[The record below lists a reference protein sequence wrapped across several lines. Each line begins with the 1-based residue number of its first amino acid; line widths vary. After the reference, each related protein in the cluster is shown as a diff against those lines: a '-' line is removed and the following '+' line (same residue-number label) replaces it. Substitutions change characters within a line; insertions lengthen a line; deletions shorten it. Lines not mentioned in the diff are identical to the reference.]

1 MIDTFLF
8 DFDGTVADSIPGIM
22 ATLDKTR
29 NAMNIPF
36 DLDYA
41 KSLIGTPLVNMG
53 VDLCGKDLAAEFVET
68 YRACYLSEGAEM
80 IRYFDGM
87 EELISDLNR
96 AGLTCAIVTSKRRDS
111 LDRNLDFLKGHALFD
126 LIVTKE
132 STDFFKPHPAPVE
145 YALTGLN
152 VEAKQAVMIGDTHY
166 DIECGTGAGVKTI
179 GVTWGAEP
187 ERELQKAHPDEL
199 VHTPEELRRICFALA
214 GKEDKQP

>member
-22 ATLDKTR
+22 ATLKKTR
-29 NAMNIPF
+29 EVMGVPF

-41 KSLIGTPLVNMG
+41 KSLIGTPLVKMG
-53 VDLCGKDLAAEFVET
+53 VNLCGEDRAAEFVDT
-68 YRACYLSEGAEM
+68 YRMSYLDWGAEM

-87 EELISDLNR
+87 EDLLKDLNK
-96 AGLTCAIVTSKRRDS
+96 AGLICAVVTSKRRDS
-111 LDRNLDFLKGHALFD
+111 LDKNLDFLKGHDLFD
-126 LIVTKE
+126 LLVTKE

-152 VEAKQAVMIGDTHY
+152 AEAKQSVMIGDTHY
-166 DIECGTGAGVKTI
+166 DIECAQGAGVRTI

-187 ERELQKAHPDEL
+187 EQELMKSRPDDIAR
-199 VHTPEELRRICFALA
+199 TPEELRAICFRLA
-214 GKEDKQP
+214 EEKD

>member
-22 ATLDKTR
+22 ATLKKTR
-29 NAMNIPF
+29 EVMGVAY

-41 KSLIGTPLVNMG
+41 KSLIGTPLVKMG
-53 VDLCGKDLAAEFVET
+53 VNLCGEDRAAEFVDT
-68 YRACYLSEGAEM
+68 YRMSYLDWGAEM

-87 EELISDLNR
+87 EDLLKDLNK
-96 AGLTCAIVTSKRRDS
+96 ADLTCAVVTSKRRDS
-111 LDRNLDFLKGHALFD
+111 LDKNLDFLKGHDLFD
-126 LIVTKE
+126 LLVTKE

-152 VEAKQAVMIGDTHY
+152 AEAKRAVMIGDTHY
-166 DIECGTGAGVKTI
+166 DIECGRGAGVRTI

-187 ERELQKAHPDEL
+187 EQELRKSRPDEIAR
-199 VHTPEELRRICFALA
+199 TPEELRAICFRLA
-214 GKEDKQP
+214 EEKD

>member
-22 ATLDKTR
+22 ATLKKTR
-29 NAMNIPF
+29 EVMGVPF

-41 KSLIGTPLVNMG
+41 KSLIGTPLVKMG
-53 VDLCGKDLAAEFVET
+53 VNLCGEDRAAEFVDT
-68 YRACYLSEGAEM
+68 YRMSYLDWGAEM

-87 EELISDLNR
+87 EDLLKDLNK
-96 AGLTCAIVTSKRRDS
+96 AGLTCAVVTSKRRDS
-111 LDRNLDFLKGHALFD
+111 LDKNLDFLKGHDLFD
-126 LIVTKE
+126 LLVTKE

-152 VEAKQAVMIGDTHY
+152 AEAKQSVMIGDTHY
-166 DIECGTGAGVKTI
+166 DIECAQGAGVRTI

-187 ERELQKAHPDEL
+187 EQELMKSRPDDIAR
-199 VHTPEELRRICFALA
+199 TPEELRAICFRLA
-214 GKEDKQP
+214 EEKD

>member
-22 ATLDKTR
+22 ATLKKTR
-29 NAMNIPF
+29 EVMGVPY

-41 KSLIGTPLVNMG
+41 KSLIGTPLVKMG
-53 VDLCGKDLAAEFVET
+53 VNLCGEDRAAEFVDT
-68 YRACYLSEGAEM
+68 YRMSYLDWGAEM

-87 EELISDLNR
+87 EDLLKDLNK
-96 AGLTCAIVTSKRRDS
+96 AGLTCAVVTSKRRDS
-111 LDRNLDFLKGHALFD
+111 LDKNLDFLKGHDLFD
-126 LIVTKE
+126 LLVTKE

-152 VEAKQAVMIGDTHY
+152 AEAKQSVMIGDTHS
-166 DIECGTGAGVKTI
+166 DIECAQGAGVRTI

-187 ERELQKAHPDEL
+187 EQELLKSRPDDIAR
-199 VHTPEELRRICFALA
+199 TPEELRAICFRLA
-214 GKEDKQP
+214 EEKD

>member
-22 ATLDKTR
+22 ATLKKTR
-29 NAMNIPF
+29 EVMDVPY

-41 KSLIGTPLVNMG
+41 KSLIGTPLVKMG
-53 VDLCGKDLAAEFVET
+53 VNLCGEDRAAEFVDT
-68 YRACYLSEGAEM
+68 YRMSYLDWGAEM

-87 EELISDLNR
+87 EDLLKDLNK
-96 AGLTCAIVTSKRRDS
+96 AGLTCAVVTSKRRDS
-111 LDRNLDFLKGHALFD
+111 LDKNLDFLKGHDLFD
-126 LIVTKE
+126 LLVTKE

-152 VEAKQAVMIGDTHY
+152 AEAKQSVMVGDTHY
-166 DIECGTGAGVKTI
+166 DIECAQGAGVRTI

-187 ERELQKAHPDEL
+187 EQELMKSRPDDIAR
-199 VHTPEELRRICFALA
+199 TPEELRAICFRLA
-214 GKEDKQP
+214 EEKD

>member
-22 ATLDKTR
+22 ATLKKTR
-29 NAMNIPF
+29 EVMGVPY

-41 KSLIGTPLVNMG
+41 KSLIGTPLVKMG
-53 VDLCGKDLAAEFVET
+53 VNLCGEDRAAEFVDT
-68 YRACYLSEGAEM
+68 YRMSYLDWGAEM

-87 EELISDLNR
+87 EDLLKDLNK
-96 AGLTCAIVTSKRRDS
+96 AGLTCAVVTSKRRDS
-111 LDRNLDFLKGHALFD
+111 LDKNLDFLKGHDLFD
-126 LIVTKE
+126 LLVTKE

-152 VEAKQAVMIGDTHY
+152 VEAKQSVMIGDTHY
-166 DIECGTGAGVKTI
+166 DIECAQGAGVRTI

-187 ERELQKAHPDEL
+187 EQELMKSRPDDIAR
-199 VHTPEELRRICFALA
+199 TPEELRAICFRLA
-214 GKEDKQP
+214 EEKD

>member
-22 ATLDKTR
+22 ATLKKTR
-29 NAMNIPF
+29 EVMGVPY

-41 KSLIGTPLVNMG
+41 KSLIGTPLVKMG
-53 VDLCGKDLAAEFVET
+53 VNLCGEDRAAEFVDT
-68 YRACYLSEGAEM
+68 YRMSYLDWGAEI

-87 EELISDLNR
+87 EDLLKDLNK
-96 AGLTCAIVTSKRRDS
+96 AGLTCAVVTSKRRDS
-111 LDRNLDFLKGHALFD
+111 LDKNLDFLKGHDLFD
-126 LIVTKE
+126 LLVTKE

-152 VEAKQAVMIGDTHY
+152 AEAKQSVMIGDTHY
-166 DIECGTGAGVKTI
+166 DIECAQGAGVRTI

-187 ERELQKAHPDEL
+187 EQELMKSRPDDIAR
-199 VHTPEELRRICFALA
+199 TPEELRAICFRLA
-214 GKEDKQP
+214 EEKD

>member
-22 ATLDKTR
+22 ATLKKTR
-29 NAMNIPF
+29 EVMGVPF

-41 KSLIGTPLVNMG
+41 KSLIGTPLVKMG
-53 VDLCGKDLAAEFVET
+53 VNLCGEDRAAEFVDT
-68 YRACYLSEGAEM
+68 YRMSYLDWGAEM

-87 EELISDLNR
+87 EDLLKDLNK
-96 AGLTCAIVTSKRRDS
+96 AGLTCAVVTSKRRDS
-111 LDRNLDFLKGHALFD
+111 LDKNLDFLNGHDLFD
-126 LIVTKE
+126 LLVTKE

-152 VEAKQAVMIGDTHY
+152 AEAKQAVMIGDTHY
-166 DIECGTGAGVKTI
+166 DIECAKGAGVRTV

-187 ERELQKAHPDEL
+187 EEELKKSRPDDIAATPDEL
-199 VHTPEELRRICFALA
+199 RAICFRLA
-214 GKEDKQP
+214 GKEK

>member
-22 ATLDKTR
+22 ATLKKTR
-29 NAMNIPF
+29 EVMGVPY

-41 KSLIGTPLVNMG
+41 KSLIGTPLVKMG
-53 VDLCGKDLAAEFVET
+53 VNLCGEDRAAEFVDT
-68 YRACYLSEGAEM
+68 YRMSYLDWGAEM

-87 EELISDLNR
+87 EDLLKDLNK
-96 AGLTCAIVTSKRRDS
+96 AGLTCAVVTSKRRDS
-111 LDRNLDFLKGHALFD
+111 LDKNLDFLKGHDLFD
-126 LIVTKE
+126 LLVTKE

-152 VEAKQAVMIGDTHY
+152 AEAKQSVMIGDTHY
-166 DIECGTGAGVKTI
+166 DIECAQGAGVRTI

-187 ERELQKAHPDEL
+187 EQELMKSRPDDL
-199 VHTPEELRRICFALA
+199 ARTPEELRAICFRLA
-214 GKEDKQP
+214 EEKD

>member
-22 ATLDKTR
+22 ATLKKTR
-29 NAMNIPF
+29 EVMGVPY

-41 KSLIGTPLVNMG
+41 KSLIGTPLVKMG
-53 VDLCGKDLAAEFVET
+53 VNLCGEDRAAEFVDT
-68 YRACYLSEGAEM
+68 YRMSYLDWGAEM

-87 EELISDLNR
+87 EDLLKDLNK
-96 AGLTCAIVTSKRRDS
+96 AGLTCAVVTSKRRDS
-111 LDRNLDFLKGHALFD
+111 LDKNLDFLIGHDLFD
-126 LIVTKE
+126 LLVTKE

-152 VEAKQAVMIGDTHY
+152 AEAKQSVMIGDTHY
-166 DIECGTGAGVKTI
+166 DIECAQGAGVRTI

-187 ERELQKAHPDEL
+187 EQELMKSRPDDIAR
-199 VHTPEELRRICFALA
+199 TPEELRAICFRLA
-214 GKEDKQP
+214 EEKD

>member
-22 ATLDKTR
+22 ATLKKTR
-29 NAMNIPF
+29 EVMGVPY

-41 KSLIGTPLVNMG
+41 KSLIGTPLVKMG
-53 VDLCGKDLAAEFVET
+53 VNLCGEDRAAEFVDT
-68 YRACYLSEGAEM
+68 YRMSYLDWGAEM

-87 EELISDLNR
+87 EDLLKDLNK
-96 AGLTCAIVTSKRRDS
+96 AGLTCAVVTSKRRDS
-111 LDRNLDFLKGHALFD
+111 LDKNLDFLKGHDLFD
-126 LIVTKE
+126 LLVTKE

-152 VEAKQAVMIGDTHY
+152 AEAKQSVMIGDTHY
-166 DIECGTGAGVKTI
+166 DIECAQGAGVRTI

-187 ERELQKAHPDEL
+187 EQELLKSRPDDIAR
-199 VHTPEELRRICFALA
+199 TPEELRAICFRLA
-214 GKEDKQP
+214 EEKD

>member
-22 ATLDKTR
+22 ATLKKTR
-29 NAMNIPF
+29 EVMDVPY

-41 KSLIGTPLVNMG
+41 KSLIGTPLVKMG
-53 VDLCGKDLAAEFVET
+53 VNLCGEDRAAEFVDT
-68 YRACYLSEGAEM
+68 YRMSYLDWGAEM

-87 EELISDLNR
+87 EDLLKDLNK
-96 AGLTCAIVTSKRRDS
+96 AGLTCAVVTSKRRDS
-111 LDRNLDFLKGHALFD
+111 LDKNLDFLKGHDLFD
-126 LIVTKE
+126 LLVTKE

-152 VEAKQAVMIGDTHY
+152 AEAKQSVMIGDTHY
-166 DIECGTGAGVKTI
+166 DIECAQGAGVRTI

-187 ERELQKAHPDEL
+187 EQELLKSRPDDIAR
-199 VHTPEELRRICFALA
+199 TPEELRAICFRLA
-214 GKEDKQP
+214 EEKD

>member
-22 ATLDKTR
+22 ATLKKTR
-29 NAMNIPF
+29 EVMDVPY

-41 KSLIGTPLVNMG
+41 KSLIGTPLVKMG
-53 VDLCGKDLAAEFVET
+53 VNLCGEDRAAEFVDT
-68 YRACYLSEGAEM
+68 YRMSYLDWGAEM

-87 EELISDLNR
+87 EDLLKDLNK
-96 AGLTCAIVTSKRRDS
+96 AGLTCAVVTSKRRDS
-111 LDRNLDFLKGHALFD
+111 LDKNLDFLKGHDLFD
-126 LIVTKE
+126 LLVTKE

-152 VEAKQAVMIGDTHY
+152 AEAKQSVMIGDTHY
-166 DIECGTGAGVKTI
+166 DIECAQGAGVRTI

-187 ERELQKAHPDEL
+187 EQELMKSRPDDIAR
-199 VHTPEELRRICFALA
+199 TPEELRAICFRLA
-214 GKEDKQP
+214 EEKD

>member
-22 ATLDKTR
+22 ATLKKTR
-29 NAMNIPF
+29 EVMGVPF

-41 KSLIGTPLVNMG
+41 KSLIGTPLVKMG
-53 VDLCGKDLAAEFVET
+53 VNLCGEDRAAEFVDT
-68 YRACYLSEGAEM
+68 YRASYLDWGAEM

-87 EELISDLNR
+87 EELLKDLNG
-96 AGLTCAIVTSKRRDS
+96 AGLTCAVVTSKRRDS
-111 LDRNLDFLKGHALFD
+111 LDKNLDFLKGHDLFD
-126 LIVTKE
+126 LLVTKE

-152 VEAKQAVMIGDTHY
+152 AEAKQAVMIGDTHY
-166 DIECGTGAGVKTI
+166 DIQCAQGAGVRTV

-187 ERELQKAHPDEL
+187 EKELRKSRPDDIAR
-199 VHTPEELRRICFALA
+199 TPEELRTICFRLA
-214 GKEDKQP
+214 GK

>member
-22 ATLDKTR
+22 ATLKKTR
-29 NAMNIPF
+29 EVMGGPF

-41 KSLIGTPLVNMG
+41 KSLIGTPLVKMG
-53 VDLCGKDLAAEFVET
+53 VNLCGEDRAAEFVDT
-68 YRACYLSEGAEM
+68 YRMSYLDWGAEM

-87 EELISDLNR
+87 EDLLKDLNK

-111 LDRNLDFLKGHALFD
+111 LDKNLDFLKGHDLFD
-126 LIVTKE
+126 LLVTKE

-152 VEAKQAVMIGDTHY
+152 VEAKQSVMIGDTHY
-166 DIECGTGAGVKTI
+166 DIECAQGAGVRTI

-187 ERELQKAHPDEL
+187 EQELMKSRPDDIAR
-199 VHTPEELRRICFALA
+199 TPEELRAICFRLA
-214 GKEDKQP
+214 EEKD

>member
-22 ATLDKTR
+22 ATLKKTR
-29 NAMNIPF
+29 EVMGVPY

-41 KSLIGTPLVNMG
+41 KSLIGTPLVKMG
-53 VDLCGKDLAAEFVET
+53 VNLCGEDRAAEFVDT
-68 YRACYLSEGAEM
+68 YRMSYLDWGAEM

-87 EELISDLNR
+87 EDLLKDLNK
-96 AGLTCAIVTSKRRDS
+96 AGLTCAVVTSKRRDS
-111 LDRNLDFLKGHALFD
+111 LDKNLDFLKGHDLFD
-126 LIVTKE
+126 LLVTKE

-152 VEAKQAVMIGDTHY
+152 AEANQSVMIGDTHY
-166 DIECGTGAGVKTI
+166 DIECAQGAGVRTI

-187 ERELQKAHPDEL
+187 EQELMKSRPDDL
-199 VHTPEELRRICFALA
+199 ARTPEELRAICFRLA
-214 GKEDKQP
+214 EEKD

>member
-22 ATLDKTR
+22 ATLKKTR
-29 NAMNIPF
+29 EVMGVPY

-41 KSLIGTPLVNMG
+41 KSLIGTPLVKMG
-53 VDLCGKDLAAEFVET
+53 VNLCGEDRAAEFVDT
-68 YRACYLSEGAEM
+68 YRMSYLDWGAEM

-87 EELISDLNR
+87 EDLLKDLNK
-96 AGLTCAIVTSKRRDS
+96 ADLTCAVVTSKRRDS
-111 LDRNLDFLKGHALFD
+111 LDKNLDFLKGHDLFD
-126 LIVTKE
+126 LLVTKE

-152 VEAKQAVMIGDTHY
+152 AEAKQSVMIGDTHY
-166 DIECGTGAGVKTI
+166 DIECAQGAGVRTI

-187 ERELQKAHPDEL
+187 EQELMKSRPDDIAR
-199 VHTPEELRRICFALA
+199 TPEELRAICFRLA
-214 GKEDKQP
+214 EEKD

>member
-22 ATLDKTR
+22 ATLKKTR
-29 NAMNIPF
+29 EVMGVPY

-41 KSLIGTPLVNMG
+41 KSLIGTPLVKMG
-53 VDLCGKDLAAEFVET
+53 VNLCGEDRAAEFVDT
-68 YRACYLSEGAEM
+68 YRMSYLDWGAEM

-87 EELISDLNR
+87 EDLLKDLNK
-96 AGLTCAIVTSKRRDS
+96 AGLTCAVVTSKRRDS
-111 LDRNLDFLKGHALFD
+111 LDKNLDFLKGHDLFD
-126 LIVTKE
+126 LLVTKE

-152 VEAKQAVMIGDTHY
+152 AEAKQSVMVGDTHY
-166 DIECGTGAGVKTI
+166 DIECAQGAGVRTI

-187 ERELQKAHPDEL
+187 EQELLKSRPDDIAR
-199 VHTPEELRRICFALA
+199 TPEELRAICFRLA
-214 GKEDKQP
+214 EEKD

>member
-22 ATLDKTR
+22 ATLKKTR
-29 NAMNIPF
+29 EVMGAAY

-41 KSLIGTPLVNMG
+41 KSLIGTPLVKMG
-53 VDLCGKDLAAEFVET
+53 VNLCGEDRAAEFVDT
-68 YRACYLSEGAEM
+68 YRMSYLDWGAEM

-87 EELISDLNR
+87 EDLLKDLNK
-96 AGLTCAIVTSKRRDS
+96 AGLTCAVVTSKRRDS
-111 LDRNLDFLKGHALFD
+111 LDKNLDFLKGHDLFD
-126 LIVTKE
+126 LLVTKE

-152 VEAKQAVMIGDTHY
+152 AEAKQSVMIGDTHY
-166 DIECGTGAGVKTI
+166 DIECAQGAGVRTI

-187 ERELQKAHPDEL
+187 EQELLKSRPDDIAR
-199 VHTPEELRRICFALA
+199 TPEELRAICFRLA
-214 GKEDKQP
+214 EEKD

>member
-22 ATLDKTR
+22 ATLKKTR
-29 NAMNIPF
+29 EVMGVPF

-41 KSLIGTPLVNMG
+41 KSLIGTPLVKMG
-53 VDLCGKDLAAEFVET
+53 VNLCGEDRAAEFVDT
-68 YRACYLSEGAEM
+68 YRASYLDWGAEM

-87 EELISDLNR
+87 EELLKDLNG
-96 AGLTCAIVTSKRRDS
+96 AGLTCAVVTSKRRDS
-111 LDRNLDFLKGHALFD
+111 LDKNLDFLKGHDLFD
-126 LIVTKE
+126 LLVTKE

-152 VEAKQAVMIGDTHY
+152 AEAKQAVMIGDTHY
-166 DIECGTGAGVKTI
+166 DIQCAQGAGVRTV

-187 ERELQKAHPDEL
+187 EEELKKSRPDDIAATPDEL
-199 VHTPEELRRICFALA
+199 RAICFRLA
-214 GKEDKQP
+214 GKEE

>member
-22 ATLDKTR
+22 ATLKKTR
-29 NAMNIPF
+29 EVMGVAY

-41 KSLIGTPLVNMG
+41 KSLIGTPLVKMG
-53 VDLCGKDLAAEFVET
+53 VNLCGEDRAAEFVDT
-68 YRACYLSEGAEM
+68 YRMSYLDWGAEM

-87 EELISDLNR
+87 EDLLKDLNK
-96 AGLTCAIVTSKRRDS
+96 AGLTCAVVTSKRRDS
-111 LDRNLDFLKGHALFD
+111 LDKNLDFLKGHDLFD
-126 LIVTKE
+126 LLVTKE

-152 VEAKQAVMIGDTHY
+152 AEAKRAVMIGDTHY
-166 DIECGTGAGVKTI
+166 DIECGRGADVRTI

-187 ERELQKAHPDEL
+187 EQELLKSRPEEIAR
-199 VHTPEELRRICFALA
+199 TPEELRAICFRLA
-214 GKEDKQP
+214 EEKD

>member
-22 ATLDKTR
+22 ATLKKTR
-29 NAMNIPF
+29 EVMGVAY
-36 DLDYA
+36 DLNYA
-41 KSLIGTPLVNMG
+41 KSLIGTPLVKMG
-53 VDLCGKDLAAEFVET
+53 VNLCGEDRAAEFVDT
-68 YRACYLSEGAEM
+68 YRMSYLDWGAEM

-87 EELISDLNR
+87 EDLLKDLNK

-111 LDRNLDFLKGHALFD
+111 LDKNLDFLKGHDLFD
-126 LIVTKE
+126 LLVTKE

-152 VEAKQAVMIGDTHY
+152 TDAKRAVMIGDTHY
-166 DIECGTGAGVKTI
+166 DIECGRGAGVHTI

-187 ERELQKAHPDEL
+187 EQELLKSHPDDIAR
-199 VHTPEELRRICFALA
+199 TPEELRAICFRLA
-214 GKEDKQP
+214 EEKD

>member
-22 ATLDKTR
+22 ATLKKTR
-29 NAMNIPF
+29 EVMGVPY

-41 KSLIGTPLVNMG
+41 KSLIGTPLVKMG
-53 VDLCGKDLAAEFVET
+53 VNLCGEDRAAEFVDT
-68 YRACYLSEGAEM
+68 YRMSYLDWGAEM

-87 EELISDLNR
+87 EDLLKDLNK
-96 AGLTCAIVTSKRRDS
+96 AGLTCAVVTSKRRDS
-111 LDRNLDFLKGHALFD
+111 LDKNLDFLKGHDLFD
-126 LIVTKE
+126 LLVTKE

-152 VEAKQAVMIGDTHY
+152 AEAKHTVMIGDTHY
-166 DIECGTGAGVKTI
+166 DIECAKGAGVRTV

-187 ERELQKAHPDEL
+187 EEELKKSRPDDIAATPDEL
-199 VHTPEELRRICFALA
+199 RAICFRLA
-214 GKEDKQP
+214 GNEE

>member
-22 ATLDKTR
+22 ATLKKTR
-29 NAMNIPF
+29 EVMDVPY

-41 KSLIGTPLVNMG
+41 KSLIGTPLVKMG
-53 VDLCGKDLAAEFVET
+53 VNLCGEDRAAEFVDT
-68 YRACYLSEGAEM
+68 YRMSYLDWGAEM

-87 EELISDLNR
+87 EDLLKDLNK
-96 AGLTCAIVTSKRRDS
+96 AGLTCAVVTSKRRDS
-111 LDRNLDFLKGHALFD
+111 LDKNLDFLNGHDLFD
-126 LIVTKE
+126 LLVTKE

-152 VEAKQAVMIGDTHY
+152 AEAKQAVMIGDTHY
-166 DIECGTGAGVKTI
+166 DIECAKGAGVRTV

-187 ERELQKAHPDEL
+187 EEELKKSRPDDIAATPDEL
-199 VHTPEELRRICFALA
+199 RAICFRLA
-214 GKEDKQP
+214 GKEK

>member
-22 ATLDKTR
+22 ATLKKTR
-29 NAMNIPF
+29 EVMGVAY

-41 KSLIGTPLVNMG
+41 KSLIGTPLVKMG
-53 VDLCGKDLAAEFVET
+53 VNLCGEDRAAEFVDT
-68 YRACYLSEGAEM
+68 YRMSYLDWGAEM

-87 EELISDLNR
+87 EDLLKDLNK
-96 AGLTCAIVTSKRRDS
+96 AGLTCAVVTSKRRDS
-111 LDRNLDFLKGHALFD
+111 LDKNLDFLKGHDLFD
-126 LIVTKE
+126 LLVTKE

-152 VEAKQAVMIGDTHY
+152 AEAKQSVMIGDTHY
-166 DIECGTGAGVKTI
+166 DIECAQGAGVRTI

-187 ERELQKAHPDEL
+187 EQELMKSRPDDIAR
-199 VHTPEELRRICFALA
+199 TPEELRAICFRLA
-214 GKEDKQP
+214 EEKD